1 MPTQKTSREEL
12 IVKAMQVFRSQ
23 GYHHSSISTLAKAC
37 GIQKAHFYYY
47 FPGGKKELMQ
57 AVLESVFQY
66 FSERIFS
73 IAYDQ
78 DLKPE
83 EKLEA
88 FLGKMERI
96 LLGGE
101 GGCLMGITSLEV
113 AFTAEQ
119 ELLAPQ
125 LKSYFEEHKRTYD
138 SNHRL
143 EPKELERA
151 LSKAQKSGQLEYEHL
166 AEFIYASFS
175 EQIASNPS
183 ASPLDLIGYAL
194 DALKEDP
201 EGFLMEHER
210 PETASSHAFY
220 GAFEKA
226 GFNLAGLSNSTF
238 GGQPGDQHVPLPPII
253 EFINRVVYGRETQLL
268 GDARAIQQSIKRYKN
283 QRRGQQP

>member
-1 MPTQKTSREEL
+1 MTRGRRKDIPAKGTHWIDYTPIEPGWEHWEQQFGSEFDEQFRREL
-12 IVKAMQVFRSQ
+12 CR
-23 GYHHSSISTLAKAC
+23 
-37 GIQKAHFYYY
+37 
-47 FPGGKKELMQ
+47 
-57 AVLESVFQY
+57 
-66 FSERIFS
+66 
-73 IAYDQ
+73 
-78 DLKPE
+78 
-83 EKLEA
+83 
-88 FLGKMERI
+88 
-96 LLGGE
+96 
-101 GGCLMGITSLEV
+101 
-113 AFTAEQ
+113 
-119 ELLAPQ
+119 